1 MILAPISSPK
11 DDASANP
18 AEGDGGAFGG
28 LAGDPAGSIEGI
40 VAVAAA
46 DREQQIPVIMA
57 SPHSG
62 RAYEGE
68 LRRSTLLSVDQLRRS
83 EDAYVDKLIEG
94 AHKHGITTVCALF
107 PRVFVDVN
115 RSPRE
120 LDPGMYSDRLPAST
134 DSGSRRTAS
143 GLGVIPRIAADGR
156 PLYRR
161 RFKVAEAEARLE
173 RYYRPFHAVL
183 KAQIEQVRQRFGC
196 AFLIDVHSMP
206 DQSARGVDMVIGDRF
221 GSSCHPGF
229 ADLVEQRLR
238 RQGFV
243 TVRNTPYAGGFTTEH
258 YGRPETGVHAIQ
270 IEISRR
276 LYLDEHRVALAEN
289 FASLKSEIGNFV
301 SYLSEFRWS
310 GQFTS

>member
-1 MILAPISSPK
+1 MILAPLSSPK
-11 DDASANP
+11 DGAAANP
-18 AEGDGGAFGG
+18 GTVCDV
-28 LAGDPAGSIEGI
+28 
-40 VAVAAA
+40 VAVAEAEA
-46 DREQQIPVIMA
+46 GVQVPLVMS

-68 LRRSTLLSVDQLRRS
+68 LRQSTLLSVSQLRRS
-83 EDAYVDKLIEG
+83 EDAYVDQLIEG
-94 AHKHGITTVCALF
+94 AHEKGITTVCALF

-115 RSPRE
+115 RSPGE
-120 LDPGMYSDRLPAST
+120 LDPNMYSDRLPDTA

-161 RFKVAEAEARLE
+161 RFKVAEAEARLQ
-173 RYYRPFHAVL
+173 RYYQPYHAAVQ
-183 KAQIEQVRQRFGC
+183 AQLEKVRDRFGQ
-196 AFLIDVHSMP
+196 AFLVDVHSMP

-221 GSSCHPGF
+221 GASCHPAF
-229 ADLVEQRLR
+229 ADLIERRLR
-238 RQGFV
+238 AQGFV

-289 FASLKSEIGNFV
+289 FASLKAEMDSFI
-301 SYLSEFRWS
+301 SYLSEYPWS

>member
-1 MILAPISSPK
+1 MVAIAQ
-11 DDASANP
+11 
-18 AEGDGGAFGG
+18 AEAEVQVP
-28 LAGDPAGSIEGI
+28 LVMS
-40 VAVAAA
+40 
-46 DREQQIPVIMA
+46 

-68 LRRSTLLSVDQLRRS
+68 LRQSTLLSVSQLRRS
-83 EDAYVDKLIEG
+83 EDAYVDQLIEG
-94 AHKHGITTVCALF
+94 AHQKGITTVCALF

-120 LDPGMYSDRLPAST
+120 LDPNMYSDRLPDTA
-134 DSGSRRTAS
+134 DRGSRRTAS

-161 RFKVAEAEARLE
+161 RFKVAEAEARLQ
-173 RYYRPFHAVL
+173 RYYQPYHAAVQ
-183 KAQIEQVRQRFGC
+183 AQLEKVRDRFGQ
-196 AFLIDVHSMP
+196 AFLVDVHSMP

-221 GSSCHPGF
+221 GGSCHPGF
-229 ADLVEQRLR
+229 ADLIERRLR
-238 RQGFV
+238 KQGFV

-289 FASLKSEIGNFV
+289 FASLKAEMDSFI
-301 SYLSEFRWS
+301 SYLGEYPWS